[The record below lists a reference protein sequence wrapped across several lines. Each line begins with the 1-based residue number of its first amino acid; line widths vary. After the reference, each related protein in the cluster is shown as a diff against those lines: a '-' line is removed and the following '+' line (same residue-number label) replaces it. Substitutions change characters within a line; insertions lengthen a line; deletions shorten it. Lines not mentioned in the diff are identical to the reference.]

1 MKRRAII
8 VTVILLLAA
17 ATVYAQRAPWG
28 QRGSCPGPG
37 MNMDFGRQG
46 MKGDFV
52 RPGMLL
58 KMADEIGLNE
68 NQKAQIDK
76 LAQDNGLKRI
86 DQKAELEKAQL
97 QLRHMQAN
105 NAPEAEVLKTM
116 DDIGRIKTE
125 MRKSA
130 YTFRRSIKSILSEE
144 QLNKI
149 KELRKEH
156 KGKGDFRSGDKHGGF
171 KGKGQGF
178 VPDPDPD
185 YGFHRGQGQ

>member
-17 ATVYAQRAPWG
+17 ATVYAQHAPRS

-46 MKGDFV
+46 MNGDFI

-58 KMADEIGLNE
+58 KMADEIGLDA

-76 LAQDNGLKRI
+76 LAQDNGLERI
-86 DQKAELEKAQL
+86 EQKAELEKAQL

-105 NAPEAEVLKTM
+105 DAPEAQVLKAM

-130 YTFRRSIKSILSEE
+130 YTFRRNIKSILSED

-149 KELRKEH
+149 KELRKDRR
-156 KGKGDFRSGDKHGGF
+156 GKGDFRSGDRQGGSR
-171 KGKGQGF
+171 GRGQGF
-178 VPDPDPD
+178 APNPDPD
-185 YGFHRGQGQ
+185 YGFHEGRGQ